1 LRSCSSDNTPFASL
15 FSADRIRKADMIPR
29 NRKEACSLISCMSNV
44 SSETGHI
51 STNDS
56 ATPLF
61 GSECYAQREDERG
74 TVAALHTFGSY
85 SIGYLVPGDACTN
98 AARHVLNPSGNDVRS
113 GYDTTE
119 C

>member
-15 FSADRIRKADMIPR
+15 FSADRILKADMIPR
-29 NRKEACSLISCMSNV
+29 NRKEACSLISCMPNV
-44 SSETGHI
+44 SSGTGHI

-56 ATPLF
+56 ATALF

-85 SIGYLVPGDACTN
+85 FIGYLVSGDACTN
-98 AARHVLNPSGNDVRS
+98 TARHVLNPSSNDVRS
-113 GYDTTE
+113 GCDATE